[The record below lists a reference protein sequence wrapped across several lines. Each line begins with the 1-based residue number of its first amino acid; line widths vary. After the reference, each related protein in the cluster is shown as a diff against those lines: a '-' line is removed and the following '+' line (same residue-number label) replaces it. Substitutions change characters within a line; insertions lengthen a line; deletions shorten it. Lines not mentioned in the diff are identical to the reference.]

1 MTHTASFS
9 FRFLASNILGAFC
22 AWATTQGAFASTAVI
37 VGQVT
42 LVIGHA
48 SVRLPDGSGQPLQRG
63 ISIRV
68 GDRIETQAGGHVH
81 LKFVDGGLLSVRPA
95 SRLFIESYS
104 YSAQYPEQGAI
115 KFRLDEGVVRSITG
129 TWGEAARD
137 RFRLNTPM
145 AAIGV
150 KGTDF
155 IVGANPDKTAATVYT
170 GAIMLS
176 PLTGAC
182 LTSVGPCATGNEK
195 VLSEDMRGLMVE
207 LGRQQVT
214 PQLVA
219 VADAAAGGSRGAPTQ
234 QSGSVRA
241 TAAARDTSTALSM
254 SDHPGAVDKTIVSEN
269 RAVTTVV
276 QGAMVPAIP
285 KPTVS
290 DLIWERFTWAP
301 ILQTDDLTHAFDTA
315 RTEGRERLAGN
326 ANYTLSRT
334 TQESF
339 DASQLPQDAVVNFR
353 LASGVAAYLPSGSSA
368 AQVANIQ
375 QGSLSV
381 DFSRASYAT
390 KLDVTSSATGLE
402 SIAVQ
407 GSIKSNGTFITQQ
420 GNTLL
425 TGGFSAKG
433 QEAGYSFDKLLPG
446 GLLYG
451 LTLWGR

>member
-1 MTHTASFS
+1 
-9 FRFLASNILGAFC
+9 
-22 AWATTQGAFASTAVI
+22 V
-37 VGQVT
+37 
-42 LVIGHA
+42 
-48 SVRLPDGSGQPLQRG
+48 P
-63 ISIRV
+63 
-68 GDRIETQAGGHVH
+68 
-81 LKFVDGGLLSVRPA
+81 
-95 SRLFIESYS
+95 
-104 YSAQYPEQGAI
+104 
-115 KFRLDEGVVRSITG
+115 
-129 TWGEAARD
+129 
-137 RFRLNTPM
+137 
-145 AAIGV
+145 
-150 KGTDF
+150 TD
-155 IVGANPDKTAATVYT
+155 T
-170 GAIMLS
+170 
-176 PLTGAC
+176 C
-182 LTSVGPCATGNEK
+182 
-195 VLSEDMRGLMVE
+195 
-207 LGRQQVT
+207 
-214 PQLVA
+214 
-219 VADAAAGGSRGAPTQ
+219 
-234 QSGSVRA
+234 
-241 TAAARDTSTALSM
+241 
-254 SDHPGAVDKTIVSEN
+254 
-269 RAVTTVV
+269 
-276 QGAMVPAIP
+276 

-290 DLIWERFTWAP
+290 DLVWERFAWAP
-301 ILQTDDLTHAFDTA
+301 IPPGRRPHPCLRHRTC
-315 RTEGRERLAGN
+315 TEGRQRIAGN

-334 TQESF
+334 TQPAF

>member
-1 MTHTASFS
+1 MTHTASS
-9 FRFLASNILGAFC
+9 RFWAPRIMGAVC
-22 AWATTQGAFASTAVI
+22 AWAAVPAAIASTAAT

-42 LVIGHA
+42 LVIGQA
-48 SVRLPDGSGQPLQRG
+48 SVFLSDGSSQPLQRG
-63 ISIRV
+63 ASIKV
-68 GDRIETQAGGHVH
+68 GDRIETQVGGHVH
-81 LKFVDGGLLSVRPA
+81 LKFVDGGLLSVRPT
-95 SRLFIESYS
+95 SRLFIENYS
-104 YSAQYPEQGAI
+104 YSAQRPEQGAI

-129 TWGEAARD
+129 NWGEAARD

-155 IVGANPDKTAATVYT
+155 IVGANLDKTAATVYT
-170 GAIMLS
+170 GAIILS

-182 LTSVGPCATGNEK
+182 FASVGPCATGNEK

-219 VADAAAGGSRGAPTQ
+219 VADAAAGSQRSIATTQ
-234 QSGSVRA
+234 GVHARTTTS
-241 TAAARDTSTALSM
+241 ARDTSTGLSL

-276 QGAMVPAIP
+276 QGAVV
-285 KPTVS
+285 PTVPGPTVA
-290 DLIWERFTWAP
+290 DLVWERFAWAP
-301 ILQTDDLTHAFDTA
+301 SLHAADLSRTFDTA
-315 RTEGRERLAGN
+315 RTEGRERIAGN

-334 TQESF
+334 
-339 DASQLPQDAVVNFR
+339 SQQPFNVSQIPQDAVVNFR
-353 LASGVAAYLPSGSSA
+353 LASGVAGYLPNGA
-368 AQVANIQ
+368 ATAQMAHIQ
-375 QGSLSV
+375 QGSLNV
-381 DFSRASYAT
+381 DFSRASYT
-390 KLDVTSSATGLE
+390 TRLDVSSTATGLE
-402 SIAVQ
+402 TIAAQ
-407 GSIKSNGTFITQQ
+407 GSIKANGTFITQQ
-420 GNTLL
+420 GSTLL

-433 QEAGYSFDKLLPG
+433 QEAGYSFDKVLPS